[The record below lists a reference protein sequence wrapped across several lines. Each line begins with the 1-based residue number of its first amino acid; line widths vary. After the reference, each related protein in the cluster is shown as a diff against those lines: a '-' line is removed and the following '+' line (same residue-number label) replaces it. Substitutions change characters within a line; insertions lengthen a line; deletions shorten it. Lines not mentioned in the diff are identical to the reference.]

1 MDGTLHRFIRFLRL
15 HGMRISVAEA
25 LDAVQAASRPGIVT
39 DRERL
44 RSALAVSLVK
54 DRRDLEVFDDVFDR
68 FFRLQA
74 VVAESKE
81 HGHAHDALSD
91 EGDLREFTLSD
102 ELSDTPQ
109 EGHSHDAPQDIRDY
123 FEQEDLAQ
131 QYNLHQEAN
140 KLDMASMTDEIVM
153 SKDGTVSPGEAAR
166 VQITVGRLHNP
177 GTPGRLT
184 KHEGL
189 QIDAELS
196 VAEEMALLSW
206 LGEPD
211 EEGTEPQADP
221 DLAALRERL
230 APLLAALPEQLRQH
244 LESLLRDE
252 QDVESRE
259 VEAARAEVI
268 EESERIAF
276 EDSLRRLLRS
286 LRGAPRPR
294 RHVSGTGVIDSRR
307 TMRTNMRYDGV
318 PFRPVLV
325 SRRED
330 RPRLVI
336 LCDVSLSV
344 RATSAFALHLVHSL
358 QSIASQVRSFVFV
371 DECAEITALFADH
384 HVQQALSQIMSG
396 KSDGGKVDIDADSDY
411 GASLR
416 QFLDEY
422 GSAINHRTTVI
433 VIGDGRG
440 NGKDPALDTFAEI
453 ARRARSVVWLTPEPR
468 YSWALG
474 RCDLPLYAEHCDT
487 VEVVRNLHQL
497 RDFSHAMVE
506 GAPR

>member
-1 MDGTLHRFIRFLRL
+1 MEGTLHRFIRFLRL

-25 LDAVQAASRPGIVT
+25 LDAVQATARPGIVT

-54 DRRDLEVFDDVFDR
+54 DRRDLEVFDDVYDR
-68 FFRLQA
+68 FFRLQP
-74 VVAESKE
+74 VVKKAEE
-81 HGHAHDALSD
+81 HGHAHDDLND
-91 EGDLREFTLSD
+91 EGELQEFTLSD

-109 EGHSHDAPQDIRDY
+109 DGHSHDAPKDIKDY
-123 FEQEDLAQ
+123 FKQEDLAQ

-140 KLDMASMTDEIVM
+140 KLDMASMTDEIVV
-153 SKDGTVSPGEAAR
+153 SKDGKVSPGEAAR
-166 VQITVGRLHNP
+166 VQITANRLHNP

-184 KHEGL
+184 KSDGL
-189 QIDAELS
+189 KIDAELS

-211 EEGTEPQADP
+211 EEGTEPEVDP

-230 APLLAALPEQLRQH
+230 APFLAALPEQLRQH
-244 LESLLRDE
+244 LESLLNEDP
-252 QDVESRE
+252 DVESRE

-276 EDSLRRLLRS
+276 EDSLRRLLHS

-307 TMRTNMRYDGV
+307 TMRSNMRYDGV

-325 SRRED
+325 SKRED

-358 QSIASQVRSFVFV
+358 QAIAAQVRSFVFV
-371 DECAEITALFADH
+371 DECAEITSLFADH
-384 HVQQALSQIMSG
+384 HVQQALSKIMTG
-396 KSDGGKVDIDADSDY
+396 KSDGGKVDVDADSDY
-411 GASLR
+411 GTSLR
-416 QFLDEY
+416 QFLEDY
-422 GSAINHRTTVI
+422 GSSLNHRTTVI

-440 NGKDPALDTFAEI
+440 NGKDPALEAFAEI

-474 RCDLPLYAEHCDT
+474 RCDLPLYAEHCDK

-497 RDFSHAMVE
+497 RDFSHTMAE
-506 GAPR
+506 GPA

>member
-1 MDGTLHRFIRFLRL
+1 MDGTVLRFVRFLRL
-15 HGMRISVAEA
+15 HGMRISVSEA
-25 LDAVQAASRPGIVT
+25 LDAVQAAARPGIMA
-39 DRERL
+39 DRDVL
-44 RSALAVSLVK
+44 RTALAVSLVK

-68 FFRLQA
+68 FFHLRA
-74 VVAESKE
+74 VVTRPKE
-81 HGHAHDALSD
+81 HGHAHDDLSD
-91 EGDLREFTLSD
+91 EGDLLEFTLSD

-109 EGHSHDAPQDIRDY
+109 DGHSHDAPKDIRDY
-123 FEQEDLAQ
+123 FDQKDLAQ

-153 SKDGTVSPGEAAR
+153 SKDGRASAGEAAR
-166 VQITVGRLHNP
+166 VQISTSRLHNP

-184 KHEGL
+184 KSEGL

-211 EEGTEPQADP
+211 DENAAEPEIDP

-230 APLLAALPEQLRQH
+230 APLLAGLPEQLRQH
-244 LESLLRDE
+244 LESLLSE

-259 VEAARAEVI
+259 VEAARAEMI

-294 RHVSGTGVIDSRR
+294 RHVSGSGVIDSRR

-371 DECAEITALFADH
+371 DECAEITTLFADH
-384 HVQQALSQIMSG
+384 HVQQALTQILAG
-396 KSDGGKVDIDADSDY
+396 KSDGGKVDVDADSDY

-422 GSAINHRTTVI
+422 GSAVNHRTTVI

-440 NGKDPALDTFAEI
+440 NGKDPALDTFAEL

-474 RCDLPLYAEHCDT
+474 RCDLPLYAEHCDK
-487 VEVVRNLHQL
+487 VEVVHNLRQL
-497 RDFSHAMVE
+497 RDFSHVMAE
-506 GAPR
+506 GGT

>member
-68 FFRLQA
+68 FFRLQPIVERA
-74 VVAESKE
+74 KE
-81 HGHAHDALSD
+81 HGHAHDDLSD
-91 EGDLREFTLSD
+91 EGDLQEFTLSE

-109 EGHSHDAPQDIRDY
+109 EGHSHDAPKDIRDY
-123 FEQEDLAQ
+123 FKQEDLAQ

-140 KLDMASMTDEIVM
+140 KLDMASMTDEIVV
-153 SKDGTVSPGEAAR
+153 SKDGKVSPGEAAR
-166 VQITVGRLHNP
+166 VQITANRLRNP

-184 KHEGL
+184 KSDGL
-189 QIDAELS
+189 KIDAELS

-211 EEGTEPQADP
+211 EEGDEPTVDP

-230 APLLAALPEQLRQH
+230 APFLAALPEQLRRH
-244 LESLLRDE
+244 LESLLNDERDI
-252 QDVESRE
+252 ESRE

-307 TMRTNMRYDGV
+307 TMRSNMRYDGV

-384 HVQQALSQIMSG
+384 HVQQALSQIMAS
-396 KSDGGKVDIDADSDY
+396 KSDGGKVDVDADSDY

-440 NGKDPALDTFAEI
+440 NGKDPAVGTFAEL
-453 ARRARSVVWLTPEPR
+453 ARRAKSVVWLTPEPR

-474 RCDLPLYAEHCDT
+474 RCDLPLYAEHCER

-497 RDFSHAMVE
+497 RDFSHAMTE
-506 GAPR
+506 GVR

>member
-1 MDGTLHRFIRFLRL
+1 MESTLHRFIRFLRL
-15 HGMRISVAEA
+15 HGMRLSVAEA
-25 LDAVQAASRPGIVT
+25 LDAVHAAARPGIAL

-54 DRRDLEVFDDVFDR
+54 DRRDLEVFDGVFDR

-74 VVAESKE
+74 VVREATE
-81 HGHAHDALSD
+81 HGHAHDDLND
-91 EGDLREFTLSD
+91 DGDLQEFTLSD
-102 ELSDTPQ
+102 DLSDTPQ
-109 EGHSHDAPQDIRDY
+109 DGHSHDAPKDIKDY
-123 FEQEDLAQ
+123 FKQEDLAQ

-140 KLDMASMTDEIVM
+140 KLDMASMTDEIVV
-153 SKDGTVSPGEAAR
+153 SKDGKVSAGEAAR
-166 VQITVGRLHNP
+166 VQITANRLHNP

-184 KHEGL
+184 KSDGL
-189 QIDAELS
+189 KIDAELS

-211 EEGTEPQADP
+211 EEGDDEPAVDP

-244 LESLLRDE
+244 LESLLNE
-252 QDVESRE
+252 QPDVESRE
-259 VEAARAEVI
+259 VEAARADVI

-276 EDSLRRLLRS
+276 EDSLRRLLHS

-294 RHVSGTGVIDSRR
+294 RHVSGNGVIDSRR
-307 TMRTNMRYDGV
+307 TMRTNMRYDGI

-371 DECAEITALFADH
+371 DECVEISALFADH
-384 HVQQALSQIMSG
+384 HVQQALSRIMAG
-396 KSDGGKVDIDADSDY
+396 KADGGKIDIDADSDY
-411 GASLR
+411 GTSLR

-440 NGKDPALDTFAEI
+440 NGNDPALDTFAEI

-474 RCDLPLYAEHCDT
+474 RCDLPLYAEHCDK

-497 RDFSHAMVE
+497 RDFSHAMTE
-506 GAPR
+506 GAL

>member
-1 MDGTLHRFIRFLRL
+1 MDSTLHRFIRFLRL

-25 LDAVQAASRPGIVT
+25 LDAVQAASRRGIVT

-54 DRRDLEVFDDVFDR
+54 DRRDLEIFDDVFDR
-68 FFRLQA
+68 FFRLQP
-74 VVAESKE
+74 VVARPKE
-81 HGHAHDALSD
+81 HGHAHDELSD
-91 EGDLREFTLSD
+91 EGDLQEFTLSD

-123 FEQEDLAQ
+123 FRQEDLAQ

-153 SKDGTVSPGEAAR
+153 SKDGKVSPGEAAR
-166 VQITVGRLHNP
+166 VQITTNRLHNP

-189 QIDAELS
+189 QIDADLS

-211 EEGTEPQADP
+211 EDDTEPEVDP

-259 VEAARAEVI
+259 VEAARADVI

-276 EDSLRRLLRS
+276 EDALRRLLRS

-294 RHVSGTGVIDSRR
+294 RHVSGRGVIDSRR
-307 TMRTNMRYDGV
+307 TMRTNMRYDGI

-371 DECAEITALFADH
+371 DECAEITSLFADH
-384 HVQQALSQIMSG
+384 HVQQALSLIMAG
-396 KSDGGKVDIDADSDY
+396 KSDGGKVDVDADSDY
-411 GASLR
+411 GAALR

-474 RCDLPLYAEHCDT
+474 RCDLPLYAEHCDK

-506 GAPR
+506 GSV

>member
-15 HGMRISVAEA
+15 HGLRISVAEA
-25 LDAVQAASRPGIVT
+25 LDAVAAVSRPGIVT
-39 DRERL
+39 DREVL

-54 DRRDLEVFDDVFDR
+54 DRRDLEIFDDVFDR

-74 VVAESKE
+74 VVTTPEE
-81 HGHAHDALSD
+81 HGHAHDDLSD
-91 EGDLREFTLSD
+91 EGDLQEFTLSD

-109 EGHSHDAPQDIRDY
+109 DGHSHDAPKDIKDY
-123 FEQEDLAQ
+123 FKPEDLAQ

-140 KLDMASMTDEIVM
+140 KLDMASMTDEIIV
-153 SKDGTVSPGEAAR
+153 SKDGKVSAGEAAR
-166 VQITVGRLHNP
+166 VQISTNRLHNP

-184 KHEGL
+184 KSPGL

-196 VAEEMALLSW
+196 VAEEMALLNW

-211 EEGTEPQADP
+211 EDGDEPDVDP

-244 LESLLRDE
+244 LEGLLSE
-252 QDVESRE
+252 QQE
-259 VEAARAEVI
+259 VEEREIRASRADVI

-276 EDSLRRLLRS
+276 EDALRRLLHS

-358 QSIASQVRSFVFV
+358 QSIASQVRSFAFV
-371 DECAEITALFADH
+371 DECAEITSLFADH
-384 HVQQALSQIMSG
+384 HVQQALSRIMAG
-396 KSDGGKVDIDADSDY
+396 KSDGGKIEVDADSDY
-411 GASLR
+411 GSSLR
-416 QFLDEY
+416 GFLDEY
-422 GSAINHRTTVI
+422 GSSLNHRTTVI
-433 VIGDGRG
+433 VVGDGRG
-440 NGKDPALDTFAEI
+440 NGKDPAIETFAEI

-468 YSWALG
+468 YSWQLG
-474 RCDLPLYAEHCDT
+474 RCDLPLYAEHCDK
-487 VEVVRNLHQL
+487 VEVVRNLRQL
-497 RDFSHAMVE
+497 REFSHTMAE
-506 GAPR
+506 GAQ